1 MIRFLRYLVL
11 GLLTAGLVTFAI
23 ANRDPVT
30 LQALPQDMGLFMGFT
45 WSIQLPLFLV
55 IFGGIGAG
63 LLIGFFWEWARESK
77 HRTTASTKA
86 RDVARL
92 EREVTKL
99 RAAARPEPEDEVLAL
114 LEPKQKAG

>member
-1 MIRFLRYLVL
+1 MIRFFRYLL
-11 GLLTAGLVTFAI
+11 LALLAIGLLTVAI

-30 LQALPQDMGLFMGFT
+30 LQALPQDMGLFLGLS

-55 IFGGIGAG
+55 IFGGIGVG

-77 HRTTASTKA
+77 HRTTATTKA
-86 RDVARL
+86 REVARL

-99 RAAARPEPEDEVLAL
+99 RSSQAGPQDDVLAL
-114 LEPKQKAG
+114 LETKRTAG